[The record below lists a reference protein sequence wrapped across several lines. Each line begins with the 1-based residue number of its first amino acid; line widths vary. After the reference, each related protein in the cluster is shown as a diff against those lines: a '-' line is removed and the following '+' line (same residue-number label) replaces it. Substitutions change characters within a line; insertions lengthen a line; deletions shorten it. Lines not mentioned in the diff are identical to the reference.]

1 MTSKYVVIVFDVDGV
16 LVDTTGSF
24 QRTTLETVRFF
35 TGKRVTRR
43 ELHQWKNKPGYNDD
57 WKLCTAWVRSLG
69 GRQEYDEVKR
79 KFVEL
84 YWGANQKGNVAK
96 EKWLLSP
103 MHLKRLAKRFELA
116 IFTGRVWDELNYTLD
131 RSRVRE
137 FFSNIVTADSVRQ
150 GKPHPEGLVKILDGR
165 DPSAALY
172 IGDNVD
178 DALAAQGANVDFLG
192 ILPRKSEERR
202 QRGTLLRTLNARAIL
217 DNVNEVEAW
226 IDRSGRRP
234 A

>member
-1 MTSKYVVIVFDVDGV
+1 
-16 LVDTTGSF
+16 
-24 QRTTLETVRFF
+24 
-35 TGKRVTRR
+35 
-43 ELHQWKNKPGYNDD
+43 QWKNKPGYNDD
-57 WKLCTAWVRSLG
+57 WKLSTAWVRSLG

-79 KFVEL
+79 KVVEV
-84 YWGANQKGNVAK
+84 YCAANQKGNVAK

-150 GKPHPEGLVKILDGR
+150 GKPHPEVLVKILDGR

-178 DALAAQGANVDFLG
+178 DALA
-192 ILPRKSEERR
+192 
-202 QRGTLLRTLNARAIL
+202 
-217 DNVNEVEAW
+217 
-226 IDRSGRRP
+226 
-234 A
+234 